1 MSPCDPGQATPLPWL
16 PYPGPW
22 VSPTPHPTMMLGGEK
37 VSLNSD
43 AYGVLVAG
51 DSLMTLMALCGK
63 RWQ

>member
-1 MSPCDPGQATPLPWL
+1 MILDKLLHFPGFLILGHGVSNTP
-16 PYPGPW
+16 PYHDVGW
-22 VSPTPHPTMMLGGEK
+22 EK

-63 RWQ
+63 RWK